1 MANRKS
7 YHKQYYRKQAMDG
20 LRNTIKTLRTQIKTF
35 EESEEGV
42 AYKKRKQQE
51 YSRAY
56 RIANQESIRQYQK
69 NTMRSISIYRPP
81 SEPQVHIA
89 RISI

>member
-1 MANRKS
+1 MTNRKS
-7 YHKQYYRKQAMDG
+7 YHRQYYRKQAMDD

-35 EESEEGV
+35 EESKEGI

-56 RIANQESIRQYQK
+56 RMANQESIRQYQK
-69 NTMRSISIYRPP
+69 EYH
-81 SEPQVHIA
+81 EKY
-89 RISI
+89 

>member
-1 MANRKS
+1 MSNRKS

-69 NTMRSISIYRPP
+69 EYH
-81 SEPQVHIA
+81 EKY
-89 RISI
+89 